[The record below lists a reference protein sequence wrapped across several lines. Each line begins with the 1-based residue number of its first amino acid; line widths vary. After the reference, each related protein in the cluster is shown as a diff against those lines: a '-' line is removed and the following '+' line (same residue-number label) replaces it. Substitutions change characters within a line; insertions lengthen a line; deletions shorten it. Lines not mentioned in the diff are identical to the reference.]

1 MSPLGLLTLFVLA
14 AGASAGQIEAPVSG
28 QGRPGSQTG
37 AIGSTLGAPVPI
49 QMSVPTLTGAGAPV
63 LASALSPVPGLV
75 QPAAIQATVIAAAA
89 VPVLPNSAVTA
100 AKPKALADLTRPE
113 PSSVET
119 PTDPGLILFDQ
130 ARERA
135 AGEAPEFVAPRM
147 VVRRDAG
154 RSTGW
159 EVDGVAAQRL
169 SGGGFK
175 DVLIHPTD
183 SKLVLKLFSQ
193 AGADDASGSLSEKR
207 REMRNLE
214 PLLAIRRTP
223 RVLAQGALELTTPS
237 TKGAKVT
244 GYIVQDRVEGRE
256 LGDLLRDGDPAVRA
270 AALTEVTA
278 LFEELIGAR
287 IKLEDDRKIEE
298 NVSIGLAGKSRT
310 PKAWVLDAG
319 EVSVSPTRSAMDKL
333 LGRADPLR
341 AYYDTILAGLFRRAR
356 I

>member
-1 MSPLGLLTLFVLA
+1 VSPLAILLFVGA
-14 AGASAGQIEAPVSG
+14 ARAGQIEAPVSG
-28 QGRPGSQTG
+28 QARPGAQTG

-49 QMSVPTLTGAGAPV
+49 QMSVPTLTGSGAPV
-63 LASALSPVPGLV
+63 LAPVLSPAPALV
-75 QPAAIQATVIAAAA
+75 QPAALQASVVAAAA

-100 AKPKALADLTRPE
+100 TPKALAGNVQPA

-119 PTDPGLILFDQ
+119 PADPGLILFDQ

-135 AGEAPEFVAPRM
+135 AGEPAEFVPPRA

-159 EVDGVAAQRL
+159 EVDGVAARRL
-169 SGGGFK
+169 AGGGFK
-175 DVLIHPTD
+175 DVLIHPAD
-183 SKLVLKLFSQ
+183 SSLVLKLFSQ
-193 AGADDASGSLSEKR
+193 AGADDAAGSLSEKR
-207 REMRNLE
+207 REMRNLQ
-214 PLLAIRRTP
+214 PLLALRRTP
-223 RVLAQGALELTTPS
+223 RVVAQGALELTMPS
-237 TKGAKVT
+237 AKGAPVKKVA
-244 GYIVQDRVEGRE
+244 GFIVQDRVEGSE
-256 LGDLLRDGDPAVRA
+256 LGDLLKDGDPAVRA

-287 IKLEDDRKIEE
+287 IKLEDDREIEA
-298 NVSIGLAGKSRT
+298 NISIGLAGRGRT

-319 EVSVSPTRSAMDKL
+319 EVSVAPPRSALDKL

-341 AYYDTILAGLFRRAR
+341 AYYDKILAGLYRRAR